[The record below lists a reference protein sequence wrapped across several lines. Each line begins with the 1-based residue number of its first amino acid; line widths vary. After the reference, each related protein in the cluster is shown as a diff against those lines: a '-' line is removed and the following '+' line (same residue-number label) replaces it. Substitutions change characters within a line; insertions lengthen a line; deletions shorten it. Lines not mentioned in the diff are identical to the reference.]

1 MKIYFYVMT
10 ILLMATSCTGKIYGD
25 KTLVTFTPDTV
36 SNLKNPY
43 MGWTLYSERRFRH
56 TNGKE
61 YWEKQNE
68 AAEKYAGTFY
78 LRWTWDE
85 MEKEEGIYAWDND
98 SVFINLVQGALNRN
112 IRLAFRVFTHGGTPK
127 YVMDKA
133 ETYNHMGNA
142 VVYADDPVFLEKY
155 TKFIE
160 AFGKRF
166 NNPAIVDYVDCS
178 GLGLWGEEHNIRYK
192 TPENKHRVHEI
203 VSKAYAKAFDKV
215 INVVNYGVR
224 DEEQIKLAF
233 DELKFSPRRDGFGSK
248 WFPEKDRLDFVKYF
262 PERII
267 IAEACYLGNGP
278 IEYHKQNEGRIVW
291 TSWREYYDEVV
302 NLALKSHANYL
313 DMRTTVETERYMN
326 EATEAANLFLKRG
339 GYRIYPE
346 EISYSTNDST
356 IYINHTWKNIGVG
369 VLPNNNVNLR
379 NKYKVSFALFDK
391 NNNIVK
397 KFISNNIEVSQL
409 INGKT
414 ISATDKFEI
423 GQKTEDGYKLGI
435 GIINQL
441 ENDSKD
447 IALSINNP
455 VKITGEWVYIGTVLD
470 SKL

>member
-267 IAEACYLGNGP
+267 IAEACYWGNGP

-369 VLPNNNVNLR
+369 VLPNNNVNLL
-379 NKYKVSFALFDK
+379 S
-391 NNNIVK
+391 
-397 KFISNNIEVSQL
+397 EVT
-409 INGKT
+409 KR
-414 ISATDKFEI
+414 
-423 GQKTEDGYKLGI
+423 
-435 GIINQL
+435 
-441 ENDSKD
+441 
-447 IALSINNP
+447 
-455 VKITGEWVYIGTVLD
+455 V
-470 SKL
+470 

>member
-267 IAEACYLGNGP
+267 IAEACYWGNGP

-291 TSWREYYDEVV
+291 TSWREY
-302 NLALKSHANYL
+302 
-313 DMRTTVETERYMN
+313 
-326 EATEAANLFLKRG
+326 
-339 GYRIYPE
+339 
-346 EISYSTNDST
+346 
-356 IYINHTWKNIGVG
+356 
-369 VLPNNNVNLR
+369 
-379 NKYKVSFALFDK
+379 
-391 NNNIVK
+391 
-397 KFISNNIEVSQL
+397 
-409 INGKT
+409 
-414 ISATDKFEI
+414 
-423 GQKTEDGYKLGI
+423 
-435 GIINQL
+435 
-441 ENDSKD
+441 
-447 IALSINNP
+447 
-455 VKITGEWVYIGTVLD
+455 
-470 SKL
+470 